1 MILDSNIVIYAVQPN
16 YEKLRNYLR
25 EHEYELTVSIITK
38 LEVLGYNKLTET
50 EKEMFERFFEVVK
63 QIPISQA
70 VIDKSIELRQER
82 KMSIGD
88 SIIAAT
94 TLLENDVLLTNN
106 EDDFKEIT
114 NLRVIA
120 MKEIME

>member
-1 MILDSNIVIYAVQPN
+1 
-16 YEKLRNYLR
+16 
-25 EHEYELTVSIITK
+25 
-38 LEVLGYNKLTET
+38 
-50 EKEMFERFFEVVK
+50 
-63 QIPISQA
+63 
-70 VIDKSIELRQER
+70 
-82 KMSIGD
+82 MSVGD

-94 TLLENDVLLTNN
+94 TLLENDILLTNN